1 MQNSTQQVMVDK
13 KPNFTSLGLFVN
25 MPLSY
30 PTKRKTQG
38 IYSNVNFHLKD
49 KHFKFCESKTLDLMK
64 ANNVICNHFVAALTY
79 RKTGL
84 GLPTIPTNLAVC
96 LTTQQ

>member
-1 MQNSTQQVMVDK
+1 MQHSTQQVMVDK
-13 KPNFTSLGLFVN
+13 KTNLTSLGLFVN

-30 PTKRKTQG
+30 TTKRKTQG
-38 IYSNVNFHLKD
+38 IYSDVNFHLKD
-49 KHFKFCESKTLDLMK
+49 KHFKFYESKTLDLIR
-64 ANNVICNHFVAALTY
+64 ANNLTCNHFVAPLTY
-79 RKTGL
+79 QKTGL

>member
-1 MQNSTQQVMVDK
+1 MQHSTQQVMVDK
-13 KPNFTSLGLFVN
+13 KTNLTSLGLFVN

-49 KHFKFCESKTLDLMK
+49 KHFKFYDM
-64 ANNVICNHFVAALTY
+64 
-79 RKTGL
+79 
-84 GLPTIPTNLAVC
+84 
-96 LTTQQ
+96 